1 MSLVGENDIDLVHAA
16 EKISGRKLLKCTE
29 VTEEAA
35 IRVLGPVAKASR
47 LTKMK
52 LMDIGFDE
60 LVKKHRER
68 KRRDRRLRMK
78 AEKRARRAVEKMKAA
93 K

>member
-1 MSLVGENDIDLVHAA
+1 MSLVGEQDVDLVHEA
-16 EKISGRKLLKCTE
+16 ERISGRKLLKCEE
-29 VTEEAA
+29 VTDDMA
-35 IRVLGPVAKASR
+35 VKLLGPVAKASR

-68 KRRDRRLRMK
+68 KKRDRRIRQK
-78 AEKRARRAVEKMKAA
+78 AEKKARNAVAQYD
-93 K
+93 

>member
-1 MSLVGENDIDLVHAA
+1 MVHEA

-29 VTEEAA
+29 VTEDMA
-35 IRVLGPVAKASR
+35 IKALGPVAKASR

-78 AEKRARRAVEKMKAA
+78 AEKRARQAMEKVNSSKV

>member
-1 MSLVGENDIDLVHAA
+1 MPVNGFLSEDMA
-16 EKISGRKLLKCTE
+16 T
-29 VTEEAA
+29 
-35 IRVLGPVAKASR
+35 RVVGPVAKASR

-78 AEKRARRAVEKMKAA
+78 AEKRARHVLQKINASK
-93 K
+93 